1 LLTIKLVANEL
12 MNFPYQTTLLFSRLL
27 YMKKC
32 IYLVLFLLFLQIQAK
47 AQQDTS
53 TYAAQRVKV
62 NALLAERSEKFGQY
76 DESLNQRTGIF
87 GWQTKKDIKNSNE
100 ILREVVLTD
109 NNIFKELKI
118 LMEYKDLQ
126 NQQKVAVA
134 DHSQERIEGYM
145 KTIKKLQDQ
154 NEILQKESNQNS
166 FGMST
171 YIIIL
176 LILILVA
183 VFFFYNNKIRKYEK
197 GNI

>member
-1 LLTIKLVANEL
+1 
-12 MNFPYQTTLLFSRLL
+12 
-27 YMKKC
+27 MKKC
-32 IYLVLFLLFLQIQAK
+32 IYLLLLLFIQFQAK

-62 NALLAERSEKFGQY
+62 NALLNERSEKFGQY

-154 NEILQKESNQNS
+154 NEILTKQSKNTSY
-166 FGMST
+166 GTST
-171 YIIIL
+171 YIIIF
-176 LILILVA
+176 LILVIIGMFY
-183 VFFFYNNKIRKYEK
+183 FFNKKIKGYEK
-197 GNI
+197 RDI

>member
-1 LLTIKLVANEL
+1 MLTIKPVANEP
-12 MNFPYQTTLLFSRLL
+12 MNFPHQTTLLFSRLL

-32 IYLVLFLLFLQIQAK
+32 IYLLLLLFIQFQAK

-62 NALLAERSEKFGQY
+62 NALLNERSEKFGQY

-154 NEILQKESNQNS
+154 NEILTKQSKNTSY
-166 FGMST
+166 GTST
-171 YIIIL
+171 YIIIF
-176 LILILVA
+176 LILVIIGMFY
-183 VFFFYNNKIRKYEK
+183 FFNKKIKGYEK
-197 GNI
+197 RDI